1 MHVCWMRRAAL
12 VAVLGTLCASAA
24 AAAPVTRQ
32 AHFSLSRQA
41 VAQRA
46 RQVPTGAKFRMV
58 GVPLEAR
65 TVALNLERFEVFT
78 PNAQVLVQGPGGRR
92 IVAPPRR
99 AYFRGEV
106 ADDPGSFAFLAVG
119 EDNETRGLVMSRERI
134 FVLGAE
140 EGARPDEALISRAF
154 DENAPAE
161 KERSWRCAADDLA
174 QDVTGG
180 GADGLRGLFDGSLDL
195 GEVTAPASAQYSI
208 EVAIETD
215 YELYDR
221 FDSVD
226 GTAAYIGDLMGAMSA
241 IYHRDVGTTLRVN
254 LVSLWTGGAASDPWT
269 ATSSTA
275 ALCELG
281 TWWHNNRPQ
290 ASYPRGTVHMMS
302 GKTTGGGVA
311 WVGVLCT
318 ADFVATGTC
327 ASGQYGGAYGFT
339 GNMTGSFNPNSAT
352 VVWDIEATSHE
363 IGHNFNSP
371 HSHCYNNIPTSGLPS
386 VDQCYAAQSGCY
398 SGVTGLPVGGKGSI
412 MSYCHLLSGGLANNI
427 ALSFGAPGL
436 YGTQSERIPQR
447 MRDHVASRSASC
459 RAVVDAPPGDFNG
472 DGRSEVFVYRNGAWL
487 EFPAW
492 PGN

>member
-1 MHVCWMRRAAL
+1 MRRTAL
-12 VAVLGTLCASAA
+12 GVALGMVCASAA
-24 AAAPVTRQ
+24 TAAPVARQ

-46 RQVPTGAKFRMV
+46 RQVPAGARFRMV

-78 PNAQVLVQGPGGRR
+78 PNARVLVQGPAGQKV
-92 IVAPPRR
+92 VAPPRR

-119 EDNETRGLVMSRERI
+119 EDNETRGLVMSRERV

-140 EGARPDEALISRAF
+140 EGARPDEAMVSRAF
-154 DENAPAE
+154 DETAPA
-161 KERSWRCAADDLA
+161 KQGRSWRCAAGDLA
-174 QDVTGG
+174 KDVTGG
-180 GADGLRGLFDGSLDL
+180 ANGLSGLFDGSLNL
-195 GEVTAPASAQYSI
+195 EEVTAPASAQYSI

-226 GTAAYIGDLMGAMSA
+226 LTAAYIGDLMGAMSA
-241 IYHRDVGTTLRVN
+241 IYYRDVGTTLRVN
-254 LVSLWTGGAASDPWT
+254 LVSLWTGGAGSDPWA
-269 ATSSTA
+269 ATSSTG

-290 ASYPRGTVHMMS
+290 ASFPRGTVHMMS
-302 GKTTGGGVA
+302 GKNTGGGVA
-311 WVGVLCT
+311 WLGVLCGS
-318 ADFVATGTC
+318 DFSATGTC
-327 ASGQYGGAYGFT
+327 AAGQYGGGYGFT

-352 VVWDIEATSHE
+352 VVWDLEATSHE

-371 HSHCYNNIPTSGLPS
+371 HSHCYNNIPTAGLLS
-386 VDQCYAAQSGCY
+386 VDQCYGAESGCY
-398 SGVTGLPVGGKGSI
+398 SGAQSLPSGGKGTI
-412 MSYCHLLSGGLANNI
+412 MSYCHLLGGGMSNI

-436 YGTQSERIPQR
+436 YGTLSDRISQR

-459 RAVVDAPPGDFNG
+459 RAVIDAPPADFNG
-472 DGRSEVFVYRNGAWL
+472 DGRSEVFIYRNGAWL